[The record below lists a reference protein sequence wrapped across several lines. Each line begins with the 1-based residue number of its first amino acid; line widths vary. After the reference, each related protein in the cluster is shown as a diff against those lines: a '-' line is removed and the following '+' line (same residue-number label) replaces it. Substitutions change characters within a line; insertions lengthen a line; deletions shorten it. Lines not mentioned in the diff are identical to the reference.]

1 MEKDCSII
9 VSSCDNFSDVWEAFF
24 TLFFRY
30 WPNCP
35 FKIYLISETK
45 VYPDERITTISLGED
60 KKWASNIKLTLQKID
75 TPYVIYFQEDYLLR
89 SSVDTGRITGL
100 LDFAIKNNAGCLRL
114 FPAPKPDKK
123 LPDSPGLGEIT
134 KGKLYSVS
142 LQAAIWKKE
151 VFEALLADGETGW
164 NMEIDGSKR
173 SADIKE
179 PFLSVYDKA
188 LDYPDATAVKKGK
201 WLYDAVKLCEKE
213 GIKID
218 ETKRKVETRIRY
230 FLRIS
235 KLPRILNRFKNL
247 LSRPVRI
254 L

>member
-1 MEKDCSII
+1 MKNNCSII

-30 WPNCP
+30 WPDCP

-45 VYPDERITTISLGED
+45 VYPDDRVATISLGED
-60 KKWASNIKLTLQKID
+60 KKWASNMKLTLQKID

-89 SSVDTGRITGL
+89 SPVDTQKMLRL

-114 FPAPKPDKK
+114 FPAPKPEKK
-123 LPDSPGLGEIT
+123 LADSPGLGEII

-151 VFEALLADGETGW
+151 VFEDLLIDGETGW

-173 SADIKE
+173 SINIKE
-179 PFLSVYDKA
+179 PFLSVYKKV
-188 LDYPDATAVKKGK
+188 LDYPKATAVKKGK

-218 ETKRKVETRIRY
+218 GTKRKIEGRSRY
-230 FLRIS
+230 FLRITGLLGLGN
-235 KLPRILNRFKNL
+235 K
-247 LSRPVRI
+247 LSR
-254 L
+254 LKNKFF